1 VSLVLGWDTSPEMTC
16 ARLTEVRRRVAQ
28 IESGEAALIPG
39 DEVLARVQNLL
50 ADSNPSGNLSS
61 IKLGK

>member
-1 VSLVLGWDTSPEMTC
+1 MGYVTRVTC
-16 ARLTEVRRRVAQ
+16 AQLVEVRRRVAE
-28 IESGEAALIPG
+28 IESGEAALIPD

-61 IKLGK
+61 IKVGK